1 MEANQLIQELGS
13 IHDKASVEEK
23 AHLAQKVS
31 SLLESPLENA
41 VSLNFAQELVR
52 TLAKDAEASVRATL
66 ASYMRSNPQL
76 PKDVALQLAND
87 IESIALPILESC
99 SLITEAELI
108 EIVANSG
115 SAEKQI
121 AIAKREDLTDNISAA
136 LVNHAKEDTVITTLL
151 ENQTAPI
158 SEAVMQ
164 TIVEKKA
171 DNLVVMQA
179 LTQREAVPIALLQKM
194 TTEVSDR
201 IRDAMMAKIQS
212 KYGISAGQMESLS
225 DHGTAISVLKIL
237 DNRPT
242 LFDARALVQ
251 NLLETRRMNPGIF
264 MTALIMGKRHF
275 AKCAIAEMSGT
286 PFSVVEKML
295 ESPAMPGAF
304 EAALDKAEL
313 ISSFAMDI
321 FSVLKF
327 LEAEATMKIKS
338 THEILNALYIYI
350 NQNGD
355 RFPNAHYFKMTIQ
368 SQPEFKASA

>member
-1 MEANQLIQELGS
+1 MEANRLIQELGS
-13 IHDKASVEEK
+13 IHDKASAEEK
-23 AHLAQKVS
+23 ADLAKKVS

-41 VSLNFAQELVR
+41 ANLGFAQELVR

-99 SLITEAELI
+99 NLITEAELI

-136 LVNHAKEDTVITTLL
+136 LVNHAKEDAVITTLL
-151 ENQTAPI
+151 ENQMAPI
-158 SEAVMQ
+158 SETVMHA
-164 TIVEKKA
+164 IVEKQA
-171 DNLVVMQA
+171 DNVLVMQA
-179 LTQREAVPIALLQKM
+179 LAQREAVPIGLLQKM

-201 IRDAMMAKIQS
+201 IRDAMLTKIQS

-237 DNRPT
+237 DNRPS
-242 LFDARALVQ
+242 LFDARSLVQ

-286 PFSVVEKML
+286 PFSAIEKML
-295 ESPAMPGAF
+295 ENASMPETF
-304 EAALDKAEL
+304 EAALDKADL
-313 ISSFAMDI
+313 LSTFAVDI

-327 LEAEATMKIKS
+327 LETDAAAKLKT
-338 THEILNALYIYI
+338 THDLLQAMYVHI
-350 NQNGD
+350 NQSGD
-355 RFPNAHYFKMTIQ
+355 QFPNAHYFKMTLQ
-368 SQPEFKASA
+368 SQPAFRAAP

>member
-1 MEANQLIQELGS
+1 MEANRLISELGS
-13 IHDKASVEEK
+13 IHEKASAEEK
-23 AHLAQKVS
+23 ECLAKKVAQI
-31 SLLESPLENA
+31 LDAPVENA
-41 VSLNFAQELVR
+41 ANLNFAQELVR
-52 TLAKDAEASVRATL
+52 TLAKDAEQSVRATL

-99 SLITEAELI
+99 TLITEAELI
-108 EIVANSG
+108 EIVASSG

-136 LVNHAKEDTVITTLL
+136 LVNHAKHDTVVTTLL
-151 ENQTAPI
+151 ENQMAPI
-158 SEAVMQ
+158 SETLMQ
-164 TIVEKKA
+164 TIVEKQS
-171 DNLVVMQA
+171 DNVVVMQA
-179 LTQREAVPIALLQKM
+179 LAQRESVPIALLQKM

-201 IRDAMMAKIQS
+201 IRDAMLAKIQS
-212 KYGISAGQMESLS
+212 KYSISAGQLESLS

-275 AKCAIAEMSGT
+275 AKCAIAEMSDT
-286 PFSVVEKML
+286 PFSAVEKML
-295 ESPAMPGAF
+295 ESPTMPESF
-304 EAALDKAEL
+304 EAALDKADL
-313 ISSFAMDI
+313 LSTFANDI

-327 LEAEATMKIKS
+327 LESETAARLKT
-338 THEILNALYIYI
+338 THDLLQALYVHI

-355 RFPNAHYFKMTIQ
+355 QFPNAHYFKMTLQ
-368 SQPEFKASA
+368 SQPAFKSEI